1 MERFVPPQLQRS
13 GQLTGGHWVSV
24 LPAASGRD
32 RCEAEPQMFGCF
44 IIAVNAD
51 VYVVEEVF

>member
-1 MERFVPPQLQRS
+1 MPPQLQQRR
-13 GQLTGGHWVSV
+13 QLTGGHWISV

-32 RCEAEPQMFGCF
+32 RYEAEPQMFGCF

-51 VYVVEEVF
+51 VYVVEVVF